1 MKLRRIAA
9 AVMILSLGAA
19 SFTFTA
25 VHGQMRDCRITERTI
40 VGDAFA
46 AAGLNAS
53 FGMGL
58 RGKLY
63 WKNAY
68 TYDGAGTQETAFGR
82 KNPFP
87 DYRKKTVPSVR
98 LTGYMTTS
106 STLDFL
112 LTDPAEGD
120 PTRQALLEQVRQEF
134 FTTGA
139 AERVQEIKQILPAN
153 GEQTQDLKLKDLFR
167 YYPIEGDLTGTTI
180 WAASLDNAV
189 FASEDSAKL
198 WQDLNRFLRIPIPET
213 ESSGFSVGKYPDGSL
228 NFNYYPWKENQSL
241 AEEHFDFHSIACST
255 QDAVYFTFDTHT
267 DDGHVVDT
275 SLIPGGYGIYRLPYD
290 REEDAFRSDKL
301 ETVYPLDS
309 QKEYTNL
316 YASPDGAKLFLVS
329 QKAVPAASGGKE
341 IRVTAEIIDTST
353 MRCERREEIFR
364 SADTAL
370 GYDAGDY
377 LIFGDSWHQLCLYA
391 YQNGSY
397 EKQLMLTDVPHRR
410 AAIRSLFYDSDYCRT
425 AYDGERLSI
434 LYAAD
439 VDAEDSEET
448 VYTWEAAGTVDVAVL
463 NASGLAYYG
472 TLQTNL
478 QDFCNAAEYQMWKE
492 NVKPRDSEAKT
503 YAHSPASTF
512 TSYLDKAIWPAI

>member
-9 AVMILSLGAA
+9 TVMILSLGAA

-25 VHGQMRDCRITERTI
+25 VHGQMQDCQITEKTI
-40 VGDAFA
+40 VGDASA
-46 AAGLNAS
+46 AAGLTTS

-58 RGKLY
+58 RDKLY
-63 WKNAY
+63 WKNVY
-68 TYDGAGTQETAFGR
+68 TYDGADTQETTFSR

-87 DYRKKTVPSVR
+87 DRRKKTVPSVQ
-98 LTGYMTTS
+98 LTSYMTS
-106 STLDFL
+106 GSALDYL
-112 LTDPAEGD
+112 LTDPAEED
-120 PTRQALLEQVRQEF
+120 PSRQELLAQVQRDF
-134 FTTGA
+134 FTAGA
-139 AERVQEIKQILPAN
+139 VERVQEIKQALPAD
-153 GEQTQDLKLKDLFR
+153 GETTQDLKLKELFR
-167 YYPIEGDLTGTTI
+167 YYPIESDLTGTTI

-198 WQDLNRFLRIPIPET
+198 WQELNRFLRIPIPET
-213 ESSGFSVGKYPDGSL
+213 ESSGFQVSKYPDGSL
-228 NFNYYPWKENQSL
+228 DFNYYPWEEGQPL
-241 AEEHFDFHSIACST
+241 AEEHFDFNSIACST

-267 DDGHVVDT
+267 DDGRVVDT

-290 REEDAFRSDKL
+290 RDEDVFRSDRL
-301 ETVYPLDS
+301 ETVYSLDP

-329 QKAVPAASGGKE
+329 QEAVSAASGGKE
-341 IRVTAEIIDTST
+341 IRVTAEIIDART

-377 LIFGDSWHQLCLYA
+377 LVFGDNWHQLCLYA

-397 EKQLMLTDVPHRR
+397 EKQLMLTDVPYRW
-410 AAIRSLFYDSDYCRT
+410 AAIQSLFYDSSYCRT

-448 VYTWEAAGTVDVAVL
+448 VYTGESAGTVDVAVL
-463 NASGLAYYG
+463 DTSGLAYYG

-478 QDFCNAAEYQMWKE
+478 QDFCSAAEYQRWKE
-492 NVKPRDSEAKT
+492 NVKQRDSEGKT

-512 TSYLDKAIWPAI
+512 ASYLDEAVWSAL

>member
-58 RGKLY
+58 RGKLV
-63 WKNAY
+63 Y
-68 TYDGAGTQETAFGR
+68 TYGGADDGADVQETTFSR

-87 DYRKKTVPSVR
+87 ADQKGPVPYVR

-341 IRVTAEIIDTST
+341 IRVTAEIIDART

-377 LIFGDSWHQLCLYA
+377 LVFGDSWHQLCLYA

-397 EKQLMLTDVPHRR
+397 EKQLMLTDVPYRR
-410 AAIRSLFYDSDYCRT
+410 AAIQSLFYDSSYCRT

-503 YAHSPASTF
+503 YAHSPVSTF